1 MKRKLFMATL
11 ICCLFCFGFIGIVN
25 AKNGPSNIGELNVA
39 DYYVEDDYHS
49 HYLYNPGGSEPLNP
63 IEGTSYDI
71 ETNTLTLNNVKGPYE
86 IAIALMG
93 EDFKINVVGY
103 NEIRNIFSY
112 ANDDY
117 ITNVNIIG
125 DGTLVINKNKTD
137 NDRPIAIESGS
148 LIVGENVNL
157 SMYAPE
163 TSNKPN
169 YEPILIKIYSNNKD
183 VDAIQFK
190 NNQNVDI
197 TSESYDTSTKKK
209 IRGVAFVEDHP
220 YEFEIVTKDGKQYAL
235 ETDTDEGKYYVSK
248 VELMK
253 INDHYFLDATS
264 VENPDNIDE
273 LAYTYTRLE
282 DVTADGYVIGD
293 TVNINYRT
301 YFEYD
306 FYLLKDADGN
316 EYTVYADDSR
326 FVFDF
331 SGETIKLADG
341 NDYEIFKVNENFTYD
356 DENYYVNGN
365 KLSVVYEPGYLYT
378 LKGTSFVT
386 LDKEK
391 KESNNPKTKD
401 NIIEYLSILIISTY
415 ILIKRKA

>member
-25 AKNGPSNIGELNVA
+25 AKNGPSNMGELNVA
-39 DYYVEDDYHS
+39 DYYVEDDWHS
-49 HYLYNPGGSEPLNP
+49 HYLYNPIGSEPLDP
-63 IEGTSYDI
+63 LEGTSYDI

-86 IAIALMG
+86 IVISLMG

-103 NEIRNIFSY
+103 NEIRNIVSY
-112 ANDDY
+112 ADEDY

-137 NDRPIAIESGS
+137 KDRPIAIVSGS

-157 SMYAPE
+157 SLYAPE

-169 YEPILIKIYSNNKD
+169 YEPLLILIYSNNNNL
-183 VDAIQFK
+183 DAIQFK

-197 TSESYDTSTKKK
+197 TSESYNTSTKKE
-209 IRGVAFVEDHP
+209 IRGVAFVEDNP
-220 YEFEIVTKDGKQYAL
+220 YEFKIVTKDGKQYAL
-235 ETDTDEGKYYVSK
+235 EIDGGDYYVSK
-248 VELMK
+248 MELMK

-264 VENPDNIDE
+264 VEDLDDINE
-273 LAYTYTRLE
+273 LAYTYDSLE
-282 DVTADGYVIGD
+282 AVTADGYVIGD
-293 TVNINYRT
+293 TVNINYRA
-301 YFEYD
+301 YFEYY

-316 EYTVYADDSR
+316 EYTIYTDDSR

-331 SGETIKLADG
+331 TGEKIKLADG
-341 NDYEIFKVNENFTYD
+341 NDYEIFEVNENFDIPQND
-356 DENYYVNGN
+356 DENYY
-365 KLSVVYEPGYLYT
+365 VVYEPGYLYT

-391 KESNNPKTKD
+391 KESKNPKTKD
-401 NIIEYLSILIISTY
+401 NIICYLSILIISTY
-415 ILIKRKA
+415 VLIKRKA